1 MVLVVL
7 APSGLN
13 HRLPTWGVRL
23 ICGKIPVGCG
33 SIPHLVSL
41 DLSGFIVSFLKLSLR
56 YQFGCVIGFS
66 LLSQNLPRVWSSA
79 KKLCLE
85 FENIVSENPPH
96 LQLTE

>member
-1 MVLVVL
+1 MEQVTWDKFAPERPESVVLVVL

-41 DLSGFIVSFLKLSLR
+41 DLSGFIVLFFNLSLP
-56 YQFGCVIGFS
+56 YQPGCVIGFFV
-66 LLSQNLPRVWSSA
+66 L
-79 KKLCLE
+79 
-85 FENIVSENPPH
+85 
-96 LQLTE
+96 

>member
-41 DLSGFIVSFLKLSLR
+41 DLSGFIVIFLKLSFPYEALTA
-56 YQFGCVIGFS
+56 
-66 LLSQNLPRVWSSA
+66 NL
-79 KKLCLE
+79 KLGSISVL
-85 FENIVSENPPH
+85 V
-96 LQLTE
+96 